1 MTATKMP
8 VAEYRSKPNFF
19 VDTSSF
25 FFSPSLLPAADC
37 YASNL
42 CSRFGMFL
50 FLSLWYFFF
59 CLDFLSSFGDGCSV
73 FSVVTSP

>member
-1 MTATKMP
+1 MTAAKMP

-19 VDTSSF
+19 FHTSSF

-50 FLSLWYFFF
+50 FLSLWY
-59 CLDFLSSFGDGCSV
+59 S
-73 FSVVTSP
+73 FSVLIFISPLVMAVLCSQ